1 MLVLHSTIHSLLFL
15 GIKAKNFFIV
25 IQILRKTRNDTY
37 PINKLFN
44 KFLVNYILIKLGRL
58 ADGRGWN
65 PSKNSFDLPCISKH
79 IYQNNVDKVPINMK
93 VPILNTY
100 YIYMYFVSTKMNTK
114 TVFVFIII
122 SIQIILYIRRLK
134 INAHVICS
142 FLSRVAK
149 TITVS
154 KKGHR

>member
-1 MLVLHSTIHSLLFL
+1 
-15 GIKAKNFFIV
+15 
-25 IQILRKTRNDTY
+25 
-37 PINKLFN
+37 
-44 KFLVNYILIKLGRL
+44 
-58 ADGRGWN
+58 
-65 PSKNSFDLPCISKH
+65 
-79 IYQNNVDKVPINMK
+79 MK

-142 FLSRVAK
+142 FLSQIAK
-149 TITVS
+149 TITMS